1 MRTPTTCLLVLALLL
16 TACASP
22 EPTTQVADRLLA
34 DKAFSAPAKPV
45 DLRLAMAMSDEMA
58 RFAAGPLAAEV
69 RLHGAREGLIS
80 AMSHR
85 SGLKLDY
92 DSARTRTA
100 GEAFEARTGNCL
112 SLVLMTASFA
122 RHLNLPMRYNSVY
135 LDETW
140 TRSNGLF
147 FVTGHVNITLGRP
160 VNPNGST
167 TFHEAEM
174 VTVDFVPIEE
184 TRRQRATAIDE
195 QTLLA
200 MYANNRAAE
209 SLASNELNDAYWWA
223 RAAIQT
229 DPRWMA
235 SYNTLAVLY
244 RRKGMGAPAE
254 AALRYVLDREPENV
268 QALAN
273 LALVLTDVGRK
284 PEAEQVTHRLSLIQ
298 PVPPYKY
305 FDEGVAA
312 MRVGDYK
319 TAKNRFEREL
329 SRAAYVA
336 EFHFWLGLANWG
348 LGNQKATRE
357 QIALALENSATQ
369 KDRKL
374 YAAKLAWLTQHTAPA
389 ADSEQDTQRR
399 LDAYFRQR

>member
-1 MRTPTTCLLVLALLL
+1 MRTFTACLLVLTLLL

-22 EPTTQVADRLLA
+22 EPNAPQADRLFRDA
-34 DKAFSAPAKPV
+34 AFIAPSKPI
-45 DLRLAMAMSDEMA
+45 DLRQAMAMSDEMA
-58 RFAAGPLAAEV
+58 RFAVGPLAAEV
-69 RLHGAREGLIS
+69 RQHGAREGLIA

-92 DSARTRTA
+92 DSGVTRTA
-100 GEAFEARTGNCL
+100 GEAFQAKSGNCL

-122 RHLNLPMRYNSVY
+122 KHLNLPIRYNSVY
-135 LDETW
+135 VDETW
-140 TRSNGLF
+140 TRHNGLF
-147 FVTGHVNITLGRP
+147 FVTGHVNVTLGRP
-160 VNPNGST
+160 VSPT
-167 TFHEAEM
+167 AAALFHDAEM
-174 VTVDFVPIEE
+174 VTIDFMPPEL
-184 TRRQRATAIDE
+184 TRGQRATAIDE

-209 SLASNELNDAYWWA
+209 SMALDELNDAYWWT
-223 RAAIQT
+223 RAAIQA
-229 DPRWMA
+229 DPRWLA
-235 SYNTLAVLY
+235 SFNTLAVLY
-244 RRKGMGAPAE
+244 RRKGLGAPAE
-254 AALRYVLDREPENV
+254 AALRYVLDRERENV
-268 QALAN
+268 QALSN
-273 LALVLTDVGRK
+273 LALVLNDAGRK
-284 PEAEQVTHRLSLIQ
+284 AEADQVTHRLSLIQ

-329 SRAAYVA
+329 ARAAYVA

-348 LGNQKATRE
+348 LGNPTATRE
-357 QIALALENSATQ
+357 HINQALENSATQ

-374 YAAKLAWLTQHTAPA
+374 YAAKLAWLQKNT
-389 ADSEQDTQRR
+389 DLGRDNELDNQRR